1 MSCIFIPPTASSKL
15 TTAPEFILTPS
26 NTVLESGATATLD
39 CAANGNP
46 APQITWLKDGAT
58 VDLMSLENSRFAR
71 VGAGSLR
78 IADVRAEDAGVY
90 QCRSENA
97 EDSVDAAAS
106 LTVQVGR
113 YPSGLV
119 HSVR

>member
-1 MSCIFIPPTASSKL
+1 MRNGDLTFNISPTASAGL

-26 NTVLESGATATLD
+26 NTVLESGSTATLD

-46 APQITWLKDGAT
+46 TPQITWLKDGAT
-58 VDLMSLENSRFAR
+58 IDLMSLENGRFAR

-78 IADVRAEDAGVY
+78 ITDARAEDAGVY

-97 EDSVDAAAS
+97 EDSVDAAAA
-106 LTVQVGR
+106 LAVQVGKDD
-113 YPSGLV
+113 
-119 HSVR
+119 